1 VENNCIE
8 IKGDIIMTC
17 EDDMVQSNSHGS
29 CRPGETRPCID
40 IRIIDMKDIKRE
52 DDTVDSSQFFEVI
65 PKEKVTVGRGHV
77 AKSGAVKHVQTK
89 LKSVDKAELDR
100 IALITINSR
109 IEFCQKYK
117 SSEEEI
123 GKCVC
128 ESLRRYI
135 KLSKEARTKTLSR
148 VQINAIKNMFEEM
161 KKDGRI
167 KTIEVI

>member
-1 VENNCIE
+1 
-8 IKGDIIMTC
+8 MTC
-17 EDDMVQSNSHGS
+17 EDDMVQSNSHVS

-65 PKEKVTVGRGHV
+65 PKEKVIVGRGS
-77 AKSGAVKHVQTK
+77 AKKSGAVKHVQTK

-100 IALITINSR
+100 IALMTINSR

-117 SSEEEI
+117 SQEEEI

-135 KLSKEARTKTLSR
+135 RLSKDARTKAISR
-148 VQINAIKNMFEEM
+148 AQINAIKNMFEEM

-167 KTIEVI
+167 KTMENI